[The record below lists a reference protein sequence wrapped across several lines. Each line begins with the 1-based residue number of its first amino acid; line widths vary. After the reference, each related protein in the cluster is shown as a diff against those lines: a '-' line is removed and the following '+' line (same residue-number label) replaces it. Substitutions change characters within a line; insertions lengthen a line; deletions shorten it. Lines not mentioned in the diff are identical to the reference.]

1 MSLNLYKRETDRA
14 RSWETGVPAAGFDNG
29 MAEAFWAAFEEMRH
43 VENIDANRRNRH
55 EYVQSALDKVR
66 DATGET
72 IRNPYDFYGGV
83 EYTRYDGDESPEKVP
98 VFARSMQKMRSR
110 IDELRKSRPDLGLT
124 DLSAEDITAGSEAIG
139 RKYFEAEQASAF
151 GRQNGTYLS
160 GFAAFAGKAIGGL
173 SDPLNMASMLAGG
186 GPAKTVLGATAR
198 GAAVNMA
205 SQAAVTSL
213 AYDYRRKI
221 DPDYTYQSAVDEVLA
236 AGVAGGILEGAGS
249 AIAKGF
255 GLMGKTRR
263 LKDAEAIVSRETFLR
278 QEKPPGTPQTASGVV
293 AHQTAARTVVEQIQA
308 SLPINPPPTPAPGR
322 MGRVIDASGRELDVQ
337 YELREA
343 RELITSHSDD
353 LVPDPRFPQNLQPRD
368 RSRAASQEQINKIAA
383 ELRPE
388 WLGPSPRSDAGA
400 PVIGSDGIVE
410 SGNGRVLALRRAY
423 QRDGQQIADYRQFLQ
438 DQGFDPDQ
446 LKEPVLVAR
455 RVTDLSQADREKFV
469 HASNTS
475 TVARMSQGE
484 QALADARLLTP
495 ELLDTLDRT
504 GTPYSAEFARA
515 VFKGLPQEERANLVD
530 AYGVLSNDGIRRI
543 QGMMLGRAY
552 GDPAFLGRAL
562 EDADS
567 NIKAIAGALTDAA
580 PQWALLR
587 DGVATGRVEPAMDV
601 TADLLDAV
609 RMVMKARDEGIK
621 LPDLMNQA
629 EMFGGPSGFAKIMA
643 RNFFN
648 NGDMTRQASKARIG
662 QFLKEFATEA
672 RKAEAGP
679 RLLGDAL
686 KPEDVLATALGKA
699 DRQDLLPLI
708 EARTTPEA
716 AEKMAVSKA
725 AEIDDQIIME
735 AQRMMAEN
743 GNLTVMVPD
752 GKGGEEAKNLL
763 DAFEELDAEI
773 KAAQTID
780 ACVTGKP
787 IAETAE

>member
-29 MAEAFWAAFEEMRH
+29 AAEAFWASFNEMLY
-43 VENIDANRRNRH
+43 VENSDKQYRN
-55 EYVQSALDKVR
+55 EYDYVQDALDKVKE
-66 DATGET
+66 ATGET
-72 IRNPYDFYGGV
+72 IPNPYRFNRSQYDFDPLNLFGQ
-83 EYTRYDGDESPEKVP
+83 DL
-98 VFARSMQKMRSR
+98 QKMRQR
-110 IDELRKSRPDLGLT
+110 TDELRKARPDLELP
-124 DLSAEDITAGSEAIG
+124 DLSDAGIEAGGIANARRYQDAERDN
-139 RKYFEAEQASAF
+139 AF
-151 GRQNGTYLS
+151 SRQNGTWTSSL
-160 GFAAFAGKAIGGL
+160 AA
-173 SDPLNMASMLAGG
+173 LAGQMAG
-186 GPAKTVLGATAR
+186 GMADPTNLATMLVGGGAKTVLGAVAR
-198 GAAVNMA
+198 GAALGMA
-205 SQAAVTSL
+205 SQAAVS
-213 AYDYRRKI
+213 AAGYNYRRKI
-221 DPDYTYQSAVDEVLA
+221 DPDYTYQSAVDEILA
-236 AGVAGGILEGAGS
+236 VGLAGGVLEGAGN

-255 GLMGKTRR
+255 GLLGKPRR

-278 QEKPPGTPQTASGVV
+278 QEKPPGTARTPQSDV
-293 AHQTAARTVVEQIQA
+293 AHMTAARTAVQQA
-308 SLPINPPPTPAPGR
+308 QMNLPVNVPPPPAPGR

-343 RELITSHSDD
+343 RELITSHNDD

-400 PVIGSDGIVE
+400 PVVGPDGAVE

-423 QRDGQQIADYRQFLQ
+423 QRDGQQIADYRQFLR

-455 RVTDLSQADREKFV
+455 RVTDLTQADREKFV

-495 ELLDTLDRT
+495 ELLDTLERT

-552 GDPAFLGRAL
+552 GDPVFLGRAL
-562 EDADS
+562 EDPDGNIRTIAD
-567 NIKAIAGALTDAA
+567 AMTDAA
-580 PQWALLR
+580 PQWAMLR

-609 RMVMKARDEGIK
+609 RMVMKARDEGVK
-621 LPDLMNQA
+621 LADLMNQT

-679 RLLGDAL
+679 RLLGEAL
-686 KPEDVLATALGKA
+686 TPEQVLATSLSKA
-699 DRQDLLPLI
+699 DRADLIDLI
-708 EARTTPEA
+708 QARTAPEA
-716 AEKMAVSKA
+716 AEKMAVSRA
-725 AEIDDQIIME
+725 AEIDDQIVME
-735 AQRMMAEN
+735 AQRMMGEN
-743 GNLTVMVPD
+743 PNLKVMVSD
-752 GKGGEEAKNLL
+752 GKGGEDARLL
-763 DAFEELDAEI
+763 SEVFDELDAEI
-773 KAAQTID
+773 EAAQKID
-780 ACVTGKP
+780 ACILGKP
-787 IAETAE
+787 LTETVK